1 MKLKEI
7 IQAELKKEHDIEM
20 EIEVE
25 KDRYF
30 VSIND
35 GELLIEPYFESDG
48 ETPYMSNDDFDLVIN
63 DWDDDDIKEFED
75 WDWPDGDAKI
85 IDINGDYIG

>member
-25 KDRYF
+25 KDWYF

-35 GELLIEPYFESDG
+35 GELLIKPHFKSDG

-75 WDWPDGDAKI
+75 WNWPDADAKI